1 MFKKFWSVVSII
13 VILTMMVAAVSNAAT
28 VTSANDFPSTQE
40 TSSAADHTFVFT
52 TPSGVDEGDTITIA
66 FATDFNTTS
75 ILEDDVD
82 VKDDGTD
89 LTTASDCTGLEDA
102 SVTIA
107 ANTVTVT
114 ICPGDGGAIAVASE
128 VTVRIGTNATG
139 SGAGVN
145 QIVNPASAGTYFV
158 NIAGTFGDSGSIA
171 LPMLD
176 AGSIAVSAEVDQ
188 DGGGGGGGG
197 GGCGDSTAPT
207 ISSIVV
213 SSVTSSSS
221 TISWST
227 NENADSKVDYGTTS
241 SYEIGTETSTS
252 LVRTHSITLTDLS
265 DGVEYHLRV
274 RSADLC
280 ANQATSSDQ
289 TFTTSDETDPLIS
302 SVDVE
307 VTSTTSVTITWTT
320 DEPTTSEVSYGTTS
334 TYTDSEIDS
343 TLTTD
348 HSVTI
353 TGLEEDT
360 TYHFEITS
368 TDASEN
374 SSSTADST
382 YTTEDDP
389 SPTNVSD
396 VTVTESD
403 GSIMVEWSNPSDS
416 DLAGVI
422 VIVCTD
428 EAPTDAEDP
437 DCETVYDGSEESVT
451 ISDLTNDTTYYI
463 GVFSYDT
470 ALQFASGAL
479 AEGSPS
485 ASEEEVPPAE
495 EDVPPAVTPSEEGE
509 VDVVETIDTTSTSSE
524 SGSSLSGEVPADET
538 LDNSLSGSGTAS
550 EESETGEETPE
561 IPPTT
566 VSGGDL
572 IPNEDISFLV
582 ANGAIKLTPS
592 GSGEVHVLP
601 SRPLR
606 ITLDSEH
613 IYKQIDRVQ
622 LILDTGVYI
631 MAVSAD
637 GRTYET
643 DVSSPETSGS
653 SASAVSIYYSDGS
666 IQSITT
672 TIDVEDEGYVY
683 DKVDGQTSYIGGATV
698 TLLENGTVVW
708 DGSPY
713 AQLNPYSSSDGIF
726 GWYVPNTTY
735 ALSADAVGYTAQTTG
750 TFSVTDN
757 IINQSI
763 QLVALPVEEVVP
775 PVSDSESTTLF
786 EKASSSLTDLTLYL
800 SSTVKKSLEIIRQIP
815 GVEET
820 ATASTPV
827 LAIITTAATVS
838 LVSSFDLLLL
848 LQNLFTS
855 PVLLFWKRKRKAYG
869 VVYHAI
875 TKVPIDLAVV
885 RLWSM
890 PDDWQGEEG
899 VTGRLVKS
907 RVTDKGGRYFFLA
920 PPGRYRLTVSK
931 VGFSFPS
938 EYLAKTRDD
947 GEFLDVYH
955 SEPIEVTDRRAAIVA
970 NIPLDPIENKAIH
983 TPKAIVW
990 HARLR
995 RAQKA
1000 IAISGTILAV
1010 IAAILHPSEYTILM
1024 VVIQIALYLLVRRL
1038 AMPKRPKSWGIVYD
1052 EQTGRPLEKV
1062 IARVFEPKYNKLLET
1077 TVTDSKGRYTFL
1089 LGPNEY
1095 YTVYEKIGFFAAEIR
1110 PIDYRNK
1117 KEPSE
1122 FFADVKLSPEGTVTS
1137 SQEPSERT

>member
-28 VTSANDFPSTQE
+28 VTSTNDFPSTLE
-40 TSSAADHTFVFT
+40 TSEAADHTIVFT
-52 TPSGVDEGDTITIA
+52 TPSGVDEGETITIT
-66 FATDFNTTS
+66 FAGSFDTS
-75 ILEDDVD
+75 TITEDDID
-82 VKDDGTD
+82 IEDDGTD
-89 LTTASDCTGLEDA
+89 LTTAPDCLGLEDA
-102 SVTIA
+102 SVSVA
-107 ANTVTVT
+107 ADVVTLT
-114 ICPGDGGAIAVASE
+114 ICALNGGAIAATSE
-128 VTVRIGTNATG
+128 VTIKVGTNATA
-139 SGAGVN
+139 SGTGVN
-145 QIVNPASAGTYFV
+145 QITNPSNAGTYFI

-176 AGSIAVSAEVDQ
+176 AGSIAVEAEVSQ

-252 LVRTHSITLTDLS
+252 LVSTHSITLTNLS
-265 DGVEYHLRV
+265 DGVEYHFRV
-274 RSADLC
+274 RSSDLC
-280 ANQATSSDQ
+280 ANQTTSSDQ
-289 TFTTSDETDPLIS
+289 TFTTSDVTDPLIS
-302 SVDVE
+302 SIE
-307 VTSTTSVTITWTT
+307 ETVTSTTSVTITWTT

-334 TYTDSEIDS
+334 SYGETETDS
-343 TLTTD
+343 TLTTE
-348 HSVTI
+348 HTVTI
-353 TGLEEDT
+353 TGLEEGT
-360 TYHFEITS
+360 TYHFEVTS
-368 TDASEN
+368 TD
-374 SSSTADST
+374 SSGNDST
-382 YTTEDDP
+382 SADNTFTTEDDA
-389 SPTNVSD
+389 SPTNVSSVD
-396 VTVTESD
+396 VTESD
-403 GSIMVEWSNPSDS
+403 ESITITWTNSTDE

-422 VIVCTD
+422 VVVCTD

-437 DCETVYDGSEESVT
+437 DCEIVYDGSDESVT

-470 ALQFASGAL
+470 AEQFASGAL
-479 AEGSPS
+479 ATGTPS
-485 ASEEEVPPAE
+485 ASEEEVLPADE
-495 EDVPPAVTPSEEGE
+495 EVPPAVTPSEEGE
-509 VDVVETIDTTSTSSE
+509 VDVVETIDTTSTSSGG
-524 SGSSLSGEVPADET
+524 GSSPSGEVPADGT
-538 LDNSLSGSGTAS
+538 SDSSLSGSGSAS
-550 EESETGEETPE
+550 DESETGEESPE

-582 ANGAIKLTPS
+582 ANGAIELSPS
-592 GSGEVHVLP
+592 GSGEVHLLP

-606 ITLDSEH
+606 ITLETEH
-613 IYKQIDRVQ
+613 IYQQIDRIQ
-622 LILDTGVYI
+622 LVLDTGVYI
-631 MAVSAD
+631 MTASAD

-653 SASAVSIYYSDGS
+653 SASAVSIYYTDGS

-672 TIDVEDEGYVY
+672 TIDVEDEGYVF
-683 DKVDGQTSYIGGATV
+683 DTIDGQTSYIGGATL

-713 AQLNPYSSSDGIF
+713 AQLNPYSVSDGTF

-757 IINQSI
+757 IVNQSI
-763 QLVALPVEEVVP
+763 QLVALPAEEIVP
-775 PVSDSESTTLF
+775 PVSDSETTTLF
-786 EKASSSLTDLTLYL
+786 EKASSTLTDLTLYV
-800 SSTVKKSLEIIRQIP
+800 SETVGETLETIREIP

-820 ATASTPV
+820 AAVSTPV

-838 LVSSFDLLLL
+838 LISSFDLLLL

-890 PDDWQGEEG
+890 PDEWQGEEG
-899 VTGRLVKS
+899 VTGRLIRS

-938 EYLAKTRDD
+938 EYLADTRDD

-955 SEPIEVTDRRAAIVA
+955 SEPIEVTDRRASITA
-970 NIPLDPIENKAIH
+970 NIPMDLAENAAVH
-983 TPKAIVW
+983 TPKAVLRHI
-990 HARLR
+990 RLR

-1000 IAISGTILAV
+1000 IAISGTILAIVAAV
-1010 IAAILHPSEYTILM
+1010 IHPSKFTIVM
-1024 VVIQIALYLLVRRL
+1024 VVIQIALYLLVKRL

-1095 YTVYEKIGFFAAEIR
+1095 YTVYEKIGFSAAEIR

-1122 FFADVKLSPEGTVTS
+1122 FFADVKLSPEGTVAS